1 MRKSMYCIRNYI
13 PVHLRI
19 LLGRK
24 PDPRMLREKRMV
36 VS

>member
-1 MRKSMYCIRNYI
+1 MYCIRNYI

-24 PDPRMLREKRMV
+24 PDPRTLWEKHLV